1 MSLTKEDL
9 LAIAQVLDKKLDTRL
24 NPMENGIGE
33 IRVHIGKL
41 EDGVKKVE
49 VRLGNVEEKVGKMEV
64 RLGNVEEKVEK
75 MEVRFGNVEEKIG
88 KVENRLQK
96 IEVGLENDIVPR
108 LNTIENCYT
117 TTYNRYSTYA
127 DKMETCFS
135 DVELLKTIVSEHSEK
150 LRKIS

>member
-1 MSLTKEDL
+1 M
-9 LAIAQVLDKKLDTRL
+9 
-24 NPMENGIGE
+24 
-33 IRVHIGKL
+33 
-41 EDGVKKVE
+41 E
-49 VRLGNVEEKVGKMEV
+49 VRLGNVEEKIEKMEVGLGNVEEKVEKMEV